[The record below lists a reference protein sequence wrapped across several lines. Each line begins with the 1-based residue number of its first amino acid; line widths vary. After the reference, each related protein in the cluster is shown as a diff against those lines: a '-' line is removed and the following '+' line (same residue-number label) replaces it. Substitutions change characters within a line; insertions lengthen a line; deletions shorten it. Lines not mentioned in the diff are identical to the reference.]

1 MHRAANAYM
10 QTHVITTTPG
20 HLVVMLYD
28 GAITF
33 LEQAKEEIQAKHYDK
48 KGILI
53 SQALD
58 IIAEL
63 DSSLNAEKGGELA
76 RNLHP
81 LYMYCN
87 TRLLMAN
94 LKMDTSLVDEVI
106 NILSSF
112 RSAFAEIN
120 KVQIPPTMQ
129 NSNTPAYSHS

>member
-1 MHRAANAYM
+1 M
-10 QTHVITTTPG
+10 QTQVTTTTPG

-33 LEQAKEEIQAKHYDK
+33 LEQAKEEIKARHYAK

-63 DSSLNAEKGGELA
+63 DSSLNTEKGGEIA
-76 RNLHP
+76 HNLHR

-87 TRLLMAN
+87 SRLLMAN
-94 LKMDTSLVDEVI
+94 LKMDTTLIDEVI
-106 NILSSF
+106 GILSSF
-112 RSAFAEIN
+112 RSAFAEIS
-120 KVQIPPTMQ
+120 KTQTQQAPP
-129 NSNTPAYSHS
+129 NPAAYYRR

>member
-1 MHRAANAYM
+1 MHKAANAYM
-10 QTHVITTTPG
+10 QTHVTTTTPG

-33 LEQAKEEIQAKHYDK
+33 LEQAKQEIAANNFAK

-63 DSSLNAEKGGELA
+63 DGSLNNEKGGELA
-76 RNLHP
+76 QNLHR

-87 TRLLMAN
+87 TRLLRAN
-94 LKMDTSLVDEVI
+94 LKMDTAIIDEVI
-106 NILSSF
+106 GILSSF
-112 RSAFAEIN
+112 RSAFAEISRT
-120 KVQIPPTMQ
+120 QPHPAPPKA
-129 NSNTPAYSHS
+129 SAYYAR

>member
-1 MHRAANAYM
+1 MLNAANAYR
-10 QTHVITTTPG
+10 QTQVTTSTPG

-33 LEQAKEEIQAKHYDK
+33 LEQAKIRIAEKNYAQ

-63 DSSLNAEKGGELA
+63 DGSLNSEKGGELA
-76 RNLHP
+76 QNLHK

-87 TRLLMAN
+87 SRLLMAN
-94 LKMDTSLVDEVI
+94 LKMDTALIDEVI
-106 NILSSF
+106 GILSSF
-112 RSAFAEIN
+112 RSAFAEISGT
-120 KVQIPPTMQ
+120 QPP
-129 NSNTPAYSHS
+129 SGAHAAGAYARHP

>member
-1 MHRAANAYM
+1 MHKAANAYM
-10 QTHVITTTPG
+10 QTQVTTTTPG

-33 LEQAKEEIQAKHYDK
+33 LEQAKEEILARNYAK

-63 DSSLNAEKGGELA
+63 DGSLNTDKGGEIA
-76 RNLHP
+76 QNLHR

-87 TRLLMAN
+87 TRLLQAN
-94 LKMDTSLVDEVI
+94 LKMDTSLIDEVVG
-106 NILSSF
+106 ILSSF
-112 RSAFAEIN
+112 RSAFAEIS
-120 KVQIPPTMQ
+120 KTQAHPAPP
-129 NSNTPAYSHS
+129 SAARYYAR

>member
-1 MHRAANAYM
+1 VHKAANAYM
-10 QTHVITTTPG
+10 QTQVTTTTPG

-33 LEQAKEEIQAKHYDK
+33 LEQAKEEIQARNYAK

-63 DSSLNAEKGGELA
+63 DGSLNSEKGGEIA
-76 RNLHP
+76 QNLHK

-87 TRLLMAN
+87 TRLLQAN
-94 LKMDTSLVDEVI
+94 LKMDTGLVDEVI
-106 NILSSF
+106 GILSSF
-112 RSAFAEIN
+112 RSAFSEIS
-120 KVQIPPTMQ
+120 KQSHPSPPKAA
-129 NSNTPAYSHS
+129 AYYAR

>member
-1 MHRAANAYM
+1 MHKAANAYM
-10 QTHVITTTPG
+10 QTHVTTTTPG

-33 LEQAKEEIQAKHYDK
+33 LEQAKEEIAARNFAK

-63 DSSLNAEKGGELA
+63 DGSLNNEKGGELA
-76 RNLHP
+76 QNLHR

-87 TRLLMAN
+87 TRLLRAN
-94 LKMDTSLVDEVI
+94 LKMDTAIIDEVI
-106 NILSSF
+106 GILSSF
-112 RSAFAEIN
+112 RSAFAEISRS
-120 KVQIPPTMQ
+120 QPHPAPPKA
-129 NSNTPAYSHS
+129 SAYYAR

>member
-10 QTHVITTTPG
+10 QTHVTTTTPG

-33 LEQAKEEIQAKHYDK
+33 LEQAKQEIAANNFAKK
-48 KGILI
+48 CILI

-63 DSSLNAEKGGELA
+63 DGSLNNEKGGELA
-76 RNLHP
+76 QNLHR

-87 TRLLMAN
+87 TRLLRAN
-94 LKMDTSLVDEVI
+94 LKMDTAIIDEVI
-106 NILSSF
+106 GILSSF
-112 RSAFAEIN
+112 RSAFAEISRT
-120 KVQIPPTMQ
+120 QPHPAPPKA
-129 NSNTPAYSHS
+129 SAYYAR

>member
-1 MHRAANAYM
+1 MHKAANAYM
-10 QTHVITTTPG
+10 QTHVTTTTPG

-33 LEQAKEEIQAKHYDK
+33 LEQAKQEIAANNFAK

-63 DSSLNAEKGGELA
+63 DGSLNNEKGGELA
-76 RNLHP
+76 QNLHR

-87 TRLLMAN
+87 TRLLRAN
-94 LKMDTSLVDEVI
+94 LKMDTAIIDEVI
-106 NILSSF
+106 SILSSF
-112 RSAFAEIN
+112 RSAFAEISRT
-120 KVQIPPTMQ
+120 QPHPAPPKA
-129 NSNTPAYSHS
+129 SAYYAR

>member
-1 MHRAANAYM
+1 VHKAANAYM
-10 QTHVITTTPG
+10 QTHVTTTTPG

-33 LEQAKEEIQAKHYDK
+33 LEQAKQEIAANNFAK

-63 DSSLNAEKGGELA
+63 DGSLNNEKGGELA
-76 RNLHP
+76 QNLHR

-87 TRLLMAN
+87 TRLLRAN
-94 LKMDTSLVDEVI
+94 LKMDTAIIDEVI
-106 NILSSF
+106 GILSSF
-112 RSAFAEIN
+112 RSAFAEISRT
-120 KVQIPPTMQ
+120 QPHPAPPKA
-129 NSNTPAYSHS
+129 SAYYAR

>member
-1 MHRAANAYM
+1 MHKAANAYM
-10 QTHVITTTPG
+10 QTHVTTTTPG

-33 LEQAKEEIQAKHYDK
+33 LEQAKQEIAANNFAK

-63 DSSLNAEKGGELA
+63 DGSLNNEKGGELA
-76 RNLHP
+76 QNLHR

-87 TRLLMAN
+87 TRLLRAN
-94 LKMDTSLVDEVI
+94 LKMDTAIIDEVI
-106 NILSSF
+106 GILSSF
-112 RSAFAEIN
+112 RSAFAEISRT
-120 KVQIPPTMQ
+120 QPHPAPPKT
-129 NSNTPAYSHS
+129 SAYYAR

>member
-1 MHRAANAYM
+1 MHKAANAYM
-10 QTHVITTTPG
+10 QTHVTTTTPG

-33 LEQAKEEIQAKHYDK
+33 LEQAKQEIAANNFAK

-63 DSSLNAEKGGELA
+63 DGSLNNEKGGELA
-76 RNLHP
+76 QNLHR

-87 TRLLMAN
+87 TRLLRAN
-94 LKMDTSLVDEVI
+94 LKMDTAIIDEVI
-106 NILSSF
+106 GILSSF
-112 RSAFAEIN
+112 RSAFAEISRT
-120 KVQIPPTMQ
+120 QPHPAPPKAA
-129 NSNTPAYSHS
+129 AYYAR

>member
-1 MHRAANAYM
+1 MHKAANAYM
-10 QTHVITTTPG
+10 KTHVTTTTPG

-33 LEQAKEEIQAKHYDK
+33 LEQAKEEIQSKNYAK

-63 DSSLNAEKGGELA
+63 DSSLNTEKGGEIA
-76 RNLHP
+76 QNLHR

-87 TRLLMAN
+87 TRLLQAN
-94 LKMDTSLVDEVI
+94 LKMDTGLVDEVI
-106 NILSSF
+106 GILSSF
-112 RSAFAEIN
+112 RSAFSEIS
-120 KVQIPPTMQ
+120 KQPHPPA
-129 NSNTPAYSHS
+129 PKAAAYYAR